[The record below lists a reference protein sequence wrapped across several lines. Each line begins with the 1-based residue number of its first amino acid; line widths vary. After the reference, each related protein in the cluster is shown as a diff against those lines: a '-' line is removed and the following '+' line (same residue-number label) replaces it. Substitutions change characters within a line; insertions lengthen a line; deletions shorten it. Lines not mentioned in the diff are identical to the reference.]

1 MKSFIESE
9 YEIHLDDTSSEYLY
23 FTVRGPKSN
32 YDIARRFW
40 TQVKSISSDYSFKG
54 VLLHDKLLLVDD
66 VSVAD
71 YYALATYIAEEFK
84 GVKLAYFRQDL
95 PKLIHFAETVGL
107 NKGLGSG
114 GVFYTLEKAKEFLQ
128 EN

>member
-1 MKSFIESE
+1 MKSYIESE
-9 YEIHLDDTSSEYLY
+9 YEIHLDDTTPEYLY

-32 YDIARRFW
+32 YEIARSFW
-40 TQVKSISSDYSFKG
+40 TQVRSISSAYSLKG
-54 VLLHDKLLLVDD
+54 VLLHDMLTVVDD

-71 YYALATYIAEEFK
+71 YYSLATYIAEEFK

-114 GVFYTLEKAKEFLQ
+114 GVFYTLDKAKEFLL